1 MDKARIDIEF
11 EFGFIDD
18 RHMTVKIGNHTVTP
32 NDPCT
37 SFEVT
42 LPSKFDIQ
50 YSGKNNQTDTKL
62 DESGQIIADMYV
74 KIKTMKLDGFP
85 MSPKYLYQRL
95 TMHTDDGQSFT
106 TCYAGFN
113 GHMHV
118 DLDQPTVFSQ
128 YVLMNS

>member
-1 MDKARIDIEF
+1 MNKARIDIEF
-11 EFGFIDD
+11 EFGHIDG
-18 RHMTVKIGNHTVTP
+18 RHMTVQIGDQTICP
-32 NDPCT
+32 NDPT
-37 SFEVT
+37 ISFEIS
-42 LPSKFDIQ
+42 LPASFDIT

-95 TMHTDDGQSFT
+95 VMHTEAGESFT